1 MKQISV
7 SECNQGVQGVL
18 PGTCRGEFTK
28 INEKEVV
35 GKIQLRPELMAP
47 KDIYMQV

>member
-7 SECNQGVQGVL
+7 SECNQAVQGFFPELV
-18 PGTCRGEFTK
+18 GVEFTK

-35 GKIQLRPELMAP
+35 GKIQLRPELL
-47 KDIYMQV
+47 

>member
-7 SECNQGVQGVL
+7 SECNHGVQGFFPELAGV
-18 PGTCRGEFTK
+18 EFTK

-35 GKIQLRPELMAP
+35 EKLG
-47 KDIYMQV
+47 